1 LCRERTHQT
10 PSPQEKT
17 RMHTR
22 NVNVKTAAPE
32 SSRKIGG
39 KTLNES
45 SGFVVETIGQ
55 SETVSALTFEQF
67 WDLYSWV
74 VSESRADVKPVNFV
88 APADSVEL
96 IYIDPEVPDYFSVW
110 LLDGYPVAAA
120 AMLENFS
127 RVLPSF
133 VNFFAGDKS

>member
-1 LCRERTHQT
+1 
-10 PSPQEKT
+10 
-17 RMHTR
+17 MHTQK
-22 NVNVKTAAPE
+22 VNVKTAAPE

-39 KTLNES
+39 KTQTES
-45 SGFVVETIGQ
+45 SGFVMETIGQ

-74 VSESRADVKPVNFV
+74 VSESQADVKPVNFV

-120 AMLENFS
+120 ALLENFS

-133 VNFFAGDKS
+133 VKIFAGDKS

>member
-1 LCRERTHQT
+1 
-10 PSPQEKT
+10 
-17 RMHTR
+17 M
-22 NVNVKTAAPE
+22 
-32 SSRKIGG
+32 
-39 KTLNES
+39 
-45 SGFVVETIGQ
+45 ETIGQ

-74 VSESRADVKPVNFV
+74 VSESQADVKPVNFV

-133 VNFFAGDKS
+133 ENIFAGDKS

>member
-1 LCRERTHQT
+1 
-10 PSPQEKT
+10 
-17 RMHTR
+17 MHTR

-39 KTLNES
+39 KTKTES
-45 SGFVVETIGQ
+45 SGFVMETIGQ

-74 VSESRADVKPVNFV
+74 VSESQADVKPVNFV

-110 LLDGYPVAAA
+110 LIPLLT
-120 AMLENFS
+120 MRIRL
-127 RVLPSF
+127 
-133 VNFFAGDKS
+133 